1 MASRRGREKG
11 ALLVSNVQVTE
22 LITEGEG
29 KHRRVIGVRCHD
41 DEVYAKLVVIAE
53 GSNTLLLEQAGL
65 TGPTDPKTMAVGVK
79 EVYKLKKRILKI
91 ALCYLAMRGWRGLHW
106 GT

>member
-11 ALLVSNVQVTE
+11 ASPLVSNVQVTE

-41 DEVYAKLVVIAE
+41 DEVCKLVVIAE
-53 GSNTLLLEQAGL
+53 GSNTLLLEQAESYRPHRSKNNGC
-65 TGPTDPKTMAVGVK
+65 
-79 EVYKLKKRILKI
+79 R
-91 ALCYLAMRGWRGLHW
+91 
-106 GT
+106 